1 MSFVTIQPVV
11 LAAATGD
18 LPTIGTAVSARNTA
32 VCAPTTG
39 VLPPAAN
46 DVSVLTAARFTAHT
60 KHYRVV
66 SKPPRWSMAC
76 SWPSRRPPP
85 MRMRPPR
92 PSMWSRPVKEV
103 AGNGFRAFTSG
114 SEFKPNVFRSGA
126 GVDASRRGR
135 LGRCGRGV
143 DFRRGLVWIG
153 GVDADR

>member
-66 SKPPRWSMAC
+66 SKPAALVHGMF
-76 SWPSRRPPP
+76 
-85 MRMRPPR
+85 
-92 PSMWSRPVKEV
+92 V
-103 AGNGFRAFTSG
+103 ALPAATADVYATT
-114 SEFKPNVFRSGA
+114 EAVNVVATG
-126 GVDASRRGR
+126 
-135 LGRCGRGV
+135 
-143 DFRRGLVWIG
+143 
-153 GVDADR
+153 

>member
-46 DVSVLTAARFTAHT
+46 DVSVLTAARFTAP

-66 SKPPRWSMAC
+66 SKPAALVHGMF
-76 SWPSRRPPP
+76 
-85 MRMRPPR
+85 
-92 PSMWSRPVKEV
+92 V
-103 AGNGFRAFTSG
+103 ALPAATADAYATT
-114 SEFKPNVFRSGA
+114 EAVNVVATG
-126 GVDASRRGR
+126 
-135 LGRCGRGV
+135 
-143 DFRRGLVWIG
+143 
-153 GVDADR
+153 

>member
-46 DVSVLTAARFTAHT
+46 DVSVLTAARFTAHI

-66 SKPPRWSMAC
+66 SKPAALVHGMF
-76 SWPSRRPPP
+76 
-85 MRMRPPR
+85 
-92 PSMWSRPVKEV
+92 V
-103 AGNGFRAFTSG
+103 ALPAATADAYATT
-114 SEFKPNVFRSGA
+114 EAVNVVATG
-126 GVDASRRGR
+126 
-135 LGRCGRGV
+135 
-143 DFRRGLVWIG
+143 
-153 GVDADR
+153 

>member
-66 SKPPRWSMAC
+66 SKPAALVHGMFVALPAATADAYATTEAVNVVAT
-76 SWPSRRPPP
+76 
-85 MRMRPPR
+85 
-92 PSMWSRPVKEV
+92 VKEV

>member
-66 SKPPRWSMAC
+66 SKPAALGPWHVRG
-76 SWPSRRPPP
+76 PPGGHRRC
-85 MRMRPPR
+85 
-92 PSMWSRPVKEV
+92 VC
-103 AGNGFRAFTSG
+103 
-114 SEFKPNVFRSGA
+114 
-126 GVDASRRGR
+126 DHRGR
-135 LGRCGRGV
+135 QCGR
-143 DFRRGLVWIG
+143 
-153 GVDADR
+153 DRL